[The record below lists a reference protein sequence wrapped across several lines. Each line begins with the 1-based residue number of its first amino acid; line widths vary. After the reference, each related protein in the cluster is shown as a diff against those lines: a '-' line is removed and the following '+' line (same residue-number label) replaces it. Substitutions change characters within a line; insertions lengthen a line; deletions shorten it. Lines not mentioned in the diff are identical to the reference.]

1 MCAGHEAVIHIEMCV
16 LRQSSYVCFLSP
28 KGLPPPPPQICPW
41 LPSPF
46 LSLLYIPFS
55 PPPSLP
61 QHTHTHTCTQHILS
75 STPHTQAQNA
85 NDSGD
90 HDSARMLGWLSL
102 CWNIGVYIFYV
113 LATIAWIVAV
123 AVVVS
128 QAARVVCSFGVCVG

>member
-1 MCAGHEAVIHIEMCV
+1 MCAGHEAAIHIEMCV

-28 KGLPPPPPQICPW
+28 KGPPPPNLPLVTLSFSFTLVHPF
-41 LPSPF
+41 LPSPNTYTHSHMHTTYTF
-46 LSLLYIPFS
+46 L
-55 PPPSLP
+55 
-61 QHTHTHTCTQHILS
+61 HTT
-75 STPHTQAQNA
+75 HTQAQNA

-90 HDSARMLGWLSL
+90 HDSARMLGRLSL

-128 QAARVVCSFGVCVG
+128 QAVRVVCSFGVCVG